1 MTSGSSIQD
10 SISGFFAGSVSL
22 PDDYEPQPGDRIA
35 TTIGIINKGILP
47 IKDSDILSTLDAIS
61 DIEYE
66 DSIYRQTGIKA
77 GMVTRS
83 GTIINAGKEW
93 KYKYTYDIV
102 QTPGSPGIILVA
114 IAIVVIAGAIMA
126 LLWAI
131 DTYIASNMKITTPW
145 GEINLFPALVI
156 GIVILIVLIGLR
168 ELMRR

>member
-1 MTSGSSIQD
+1 MTGGSSILD
-10 SISGFFAGSVSL
+10 NLSGFFTGSVPI

-35 TTIGIINKGILP
+35 TTIGIVNKGILP
-47 IKDSDILSTLDAIS
+47 INDSDIFSTLNAVS

-66 DSIYRQTGIKA
+66 DSIFRQTGIKA
-77 GMVTRS
+77 SMVTRS
-83 GTIINAGKEW
+83 GTIINSGKEW
-93 KYKYTYDIV
+93 GYKYTYDIV
-102 QTPGSPGIILVA
+102 QTPGTPGIILVA

-156 GIVILIVLIGLR
+156 GIVILIVLIGLK
-168 ELMRR
+168 ELTRR

>member
-1 MTSGSSIQD
+1 MTSDSSILD
-10 SISGFFAGSVSL
+10 NISGFFTGSVSL

-35 TTIGIINKGILP
+35 TTIGIVNRGILP
-47 IKDSDILSTLDAIS
+47 IKDSDILSTLDTIS

-93 KYKYTYDIV
+93 EYKYTYDIV
-102 QTPGSPGIILVA
+102 QTPGTPGIILVA
-114 IAIVVIAGAIMA
+114 IAIVVIAGAICA
-126 LLWAI
+126 VLWAI